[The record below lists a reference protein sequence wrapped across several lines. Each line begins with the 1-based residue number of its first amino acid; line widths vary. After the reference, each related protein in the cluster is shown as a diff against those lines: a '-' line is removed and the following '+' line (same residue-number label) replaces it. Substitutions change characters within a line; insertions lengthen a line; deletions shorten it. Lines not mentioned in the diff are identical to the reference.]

1 MKYILKEIESEEDFI
16 EAFGESPS
24 WVLSPIRLSEP
35 KQKSQET
42 QNSDNKDLAEE

>member
-24 WVLSPIRLSEP
+24 WLLSPIRISKPKRKSEEAP
-35 KQKSQET
+35 NPDE
-42 QNSDNKDLAEE
+42 KDLAKE

>member
-24 WVLSPIRLSEP
+24 WILSPIRISKP
-35 KQKSQET
+35 KQKSEEAP
-42 QNSDNKDLAEE
+42 NPDEKDLDRE